1 MQKNNES
8 ALLHLYQFFLQSL
21 KMGPQIGVELVENI
35 LRVGLVL
42 IEASYLR
49 KSVRSI
55 DYRDG
60 LQQQM
65 IVIGQRRSKRAFF
78 SNFRTDRKMPDLWAS
93 ERKIFFFLLF
103 TGLVLVENYITC
115 QAGLSPIKPFHN
127 LRTLLSQNRNKT
139 STTLLNPESNRFS
152 LKCKFAINDYSVNT
166 SLFFGGKFE
175 VKFEILSCWQ
185 RSNRH
190 PILHYHPVA
199 VQRFSGCTQKSQWH

>member
-1 MQKNNES
+1 
-8 ALLHLYQFFLQSL
+8 
-21 KMGPQIGVELVENI
+21 
-35 LRVGLVL
+35 
-42 IEASYLR
+42 
-49 KSVRSI
+49 
-55 DYRDG
+55 
-60 LQQQM
+60 M

-127 LRTLLSQNRNKT
+127 LRTLLSQNRNKKRT
-139 STTLLNPESNRFS
+139 NLLNPESNRFS

-175 VKFEILSCWQ
+175 VKFEILLCWQ
-185 RSNRH
+185 RSNCH
-190 PILHYHPVA
+190 PICTTTLLPSKYFRVA
-199 VQRFSGCTQKSQWH
+199 PKRANGTNHDPYRLIYNWRLRFCFKIFLSMGDQISSFTIKNRVIDE